1 MNQLLQWFFAPGIMI
16 TLVMSVVFSFKARR
30 EKAQNIRGLQTAR
43 MNISMGIMLK
53 FIAGVQLLLSAES
66 TIRIVIGALFL
77 VLGIFNLFAG
87 LRNHS
92 IFRKRIAQDKI

>member
-1 MNQLLQWFFAPGIMI
+1 MDQLLQWFFAPGIMI
-16 TLVMSVVFSFKARR
+16 TLVLSVVFSFKGRR
-30 EKAQNIRGLQTAR
+30 EQAQNIRGLHTAR
-43 MNISMGIMLK
+43 MNISMGIMLI

-66 TIRIVIGALFL
+66 TMRIVIGALFL

-92 IFRKRIAQDKI
+92 IFRKRIEQEKM